1 MKRIWFSVVFLS
13 IALSICIAEQFIV
26 KSSCGEII
34 KSIDSAISAT
44 DESEKEKY
52 CNNAIKEWN
61 DYYRKASYIT
71 DHSIIQG
78 ADISMGDLE
87 QVIKTDIDSVDEKL
101 VEAKSE
107 IEQIKEVSKVNLA
120 NIF

>member
-1 MKRIWFSVVFLS
+1 MKRLWFSAVFLA
-13 IALSICIAEQFIV
+13 IALSICIAEQYIV

-44 DESEKEKY
+44 DENEKEKY
-52 CNNAIKEWN
+52 CNDAIKGWE
-61 DYYRKASYIT
+61 DYYKKASYIT
-71 DHSIIQG
+71 DHSVIQG
-78 ADISMGDLE
+78 ADISMGELE
-87 QVIKTDIDSVDEKL
+87 EVIKTDIDRADEKL